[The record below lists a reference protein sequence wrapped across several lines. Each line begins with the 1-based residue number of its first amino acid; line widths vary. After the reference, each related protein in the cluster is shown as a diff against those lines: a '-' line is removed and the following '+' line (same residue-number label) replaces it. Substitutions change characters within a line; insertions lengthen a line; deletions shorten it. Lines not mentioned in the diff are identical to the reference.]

1 MNIASRGATMA
12 VDWEQRID
20 FARLRSE
27 RLEKARASLRES
39 SLGAVLLFDQNNIRY
54 VSSTHIGEW
63 ARDKSARC
71 VLLPRE
77 GDPVLWDFGSA
88 AKHHQLYAPW
98 LPESS
103 WQAGVTSMRGAMP
116 RETGVPD
123 ALAARIH
130 RELADRGLAGE
141 PLGIDLTD
149 METLYSLHRQG
160 IETAD
165 AQPVM
170 MRARA
175 IKSADEIA
183 LLEHAAA
190 IVDAV
195 YEEIYRMLR
204 PGVREHEIVARAMQ
218 RLFELGS
225 EQVEAINAVS
235 GDRCNPHPHVFSDR
249 LLRPGDQAFF
259 DVIHSFMGYRTC
271 YYRTFNVGGVTQS
284 QIDAYKQCREWLDTA
299 IELVRPGMTTDQHR
313 ERLADRAGA
322 RLPRRAGLLRA
333 PVRARPR
340 RRPVRGADDLAR
352 ALARPPDRDR
362 GGHGLRPRDVLR
374 RERRRVGGPHR
385 GRGRRHRDRVP
396 HHHEVPGRGAAR
408 LRQDLRPRR
417 RLCSSAKT
425 RLSETEEIAMI
436 GRVQDRVVIVTGGA
450 GGIGAAA
457 CRAIAAEGAKVVVA
471 DLDPAAAQRRR
482 RRRSSRTEA
491 PPSPSASTSPIAR
504 RCRR

>member
-27 RLEKARASLRES
+27 RLEKARASLRDS
-39 SLGAVLLFDQNNIRY
+39 SLGSVLLFDQNNIRY
-54 VSSTHIGEW
+54 VTSTHIGEW

-123 ALAARIH
+123 SLATRIH
-130 RELADRGLAGE
+130 KELADRGIARE

-175 IKSADEIA
+175 IKTEEEIA

-195 YEEIYRMLR
+195 YEEIFRMLR
-204 PGVREHEIVARAMQ
+204 PGVHEHDVVARAMKL
-218 RLFELGS
+218 LFELGS

-259 DVIHSFMGYRTC
+259 DIIHSFMGYRTC
-271 YYRTFNVGGVTQS
+271 YYRTFNVGGVNTAQL
-284 QIDAYKQCREWLDTA
+284 DAYKQCREWLDAA
-299 IELVRPGMTTDQHR
+299 IELVRPGMTTDR
-313 ERLADRAGA
+313 IAEVWPTADETCFGLQFGHGIGVGLYESPMISRVHSLDSPVELEQGMVFALETYCAATDGRSAARIEEEVVVTATGCDVITRFPADELLVAG
-322 RLPRRAGLLRA
+322 RTY
-333 PVRARPR
+333 
-340 RRPVRGADDLAR
+340 VRGADLVKNGDDSRHDGTPGLAD
-352 ALARPPDRDR
+352 AVAASAVVEPA
-362 GGHGLRPRDVLR
+362 GVPR
-374 RERRRVGGPHR
+374 
-385 GRGRRHRDRVP
+385 
-396 HHHEVPGRGAAR
+396 
-408 LRQDLRPRR
+408 
-417 RLCSSAKT
+417 
-425 RLSETEEIAMI
+425 
-436 GRVQDRVVIVTGGA
+436 
-450 GGIGAAA
+450 
-457 CRAIAAEGAKVVVA
+457 
-471 DLDPAAAQRRR
+471 
-482 RRRSSRTEA
+482 
-491 PPSPSASTSPIAR
+491 
-504 RCRR
+504 

>member
-27 RLEKARASLRES
+27 RLAKARESLRDS
-39 SLGAVLLFDQNNIRY
+39 DLGAVLLFDQNNIRY
-54 VSSTHIGEW
+54 VTSTHIGEW

-116 RETGVPD
+116 RETGMPD
-123 ALAARIH
+123 ALAARVH
-130 RELADRGLAGE
+130 GELAERGIETE

-160 IETAD
+160 IETGD

-175 IKSADEIA
+175 YKTADEIA

-195 YEEIYRMLR
+195 YDEIYRLLR
-204 PGVREHEIVARAMQ
+204 PGVREHEIVARAQ
-218 RLFELGS
+218 QLLFELGS

-259 DVIHSFMGYRTC
+259 DIIHSFMGYRTC
-271 YYRTFNVGGVTQS
+271 YYRTFNVGGVTRS
-284 QIDAYKQCREWLDTA
+284 QIDAYKQCREWLDEA
-299 IELVRPGMTTDQHR
+299 IELVHPGTTTDQIASVWPTAHELGFPDEQSCFGLQFGHGLGVGLYEAPMISR
-313 ERLADRAGA
+313 VHSLDHPIAIEEGMVFALETYCAASDGESAARIEEEVVVTAEGCRIITKFPAGE
-322 RLPRRAGLLRA
+322 LL
-333 PVRARPR
+333 VCGKTY
-340 RRPVRGADDLAR
+340 VRGADL
-352 ALARPPDRDR
+352 LE
-362 GGHGLRPRDVLR
+362 
-374 RERRRVGGPHR
+374 RE
-385 GRGRRHRDRVP
+385 
-396 HHHEVPGRGAAR
+396 E
-408 LRQDLRPRR
+408 
-417 RLCSSAKT
+417 
-425 RLSETEEIAMI
+425 
-436 GRVQDRVVIVTGGA
+436 
-450 GGIGAAA
+450 
-457 CRAIAAEGAKVVVA
+457 
-471 DLDPAAAQRRR
+471 
-482 RRRSSRTEA
+482 
-491 PPSPSASTSPIAR
+491 STI
-504 RCRR
+504 